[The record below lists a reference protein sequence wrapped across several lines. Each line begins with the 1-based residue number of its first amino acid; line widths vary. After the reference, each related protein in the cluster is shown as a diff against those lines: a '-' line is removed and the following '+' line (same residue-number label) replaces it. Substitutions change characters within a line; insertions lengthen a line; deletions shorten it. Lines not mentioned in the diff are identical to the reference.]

1 MEDFQPCFSPGC
13 SRLQSS
19 QSFENFVKKNTLLS
33 FYTDS
38 CAFEQALIW
47 GMQESHPFPVHSLFF
62 KTLSNFEESQ
72 VRIKPSPFKRALADR
87 LRAQVMCWINSEL
100 SWQPPLFFFFIQE
113 KMALSVKV
121 PSHSPPWLLF
131 RGLIALRSNSWAG
144 PGISSVTDPP
154 CSLMLFIQLW
164 VYQRLVSP
172 SLLWGFW
179 QKTAPSILHEAI
191 SSDSGISALLFCS
204 QEMQFSVLMFFCP
217 FPLISESSWSS
228 FSRFCFAVH
237 NRSPAPRS
245 HQIGSVPC
253 SYHRQFLSD
262 LKVKK

>member
-1 MEDFQPCFSPGC
+1 MATP
-13 SRLQSS
+13 
-19 QSFENFVKKNTLLS
+19 
-33 FYTDS
+33 
-38 CAFEQALIW
+38 
-47 GMQESHPFPVHSLFF
+47 PF
-62 KTLSNFEESQ
+62 
-72 VRIKPSPFKRALADR
+72 
-87 LRAQVMCWINSEL
+87 
-100 SWQPPLFFFFIQE
+100 FFFFIQE

-121 PSHSPPWLLF
+121 PFHSPPWLLF

-144 PGISSVTDPP
+144 PGMSSVTDPP

-245 HQIGSVPC
+245 YQIGSVPC